1 MLVPESDDSPVEV
14 PEVESFVVEPEE
26 LEPELVP
33 ESVPESVLE
42 ESEPSVDDEPPSVV
56 PVLESDEPLVPD
68 VLSEVLP
75 EVLSL
80 PLVVG

>member
-33 ESVPESVLE
+33 ESVLE

-56 PVLESDEPLVPD
+56 PVLESVPD

>member
-33 ESVPESVLE
+33 ESVLE
-42 ESEPSVDDEPPSVV
+42 ESEPSVDDEPPSVG